1 MQKTP
6 SPRRQSGITLMES
19 LVAIVVA
26 ALGVLGILGS
36 QLRTLADTQT
46 SVHRA
51 QAIRLIEDLSERM
64 RANPNARLACP
75 GSGPSCNINDLYWVI
90 NDWKLPL
97 PTGGG
102 GCSAASPC
110 NPRQLARYDMQQWRQ
125 SVANMLPQGDAKTR
139 VFNESTMGAD
149 RQAQLMVLVAWREN
163 EKEGTKADAIN
174 YIAGTSEICPKDKT
188 CHVQYISIATRCHS
202 NTMDGK
208 LICP

>member
-64 RANPNARLACP
+64 RANPNARLAYP
-75 GSGPSCNINDLYWVI
+75 AGGSVNNLYWISDWGHMPAQAGDCSAGSCNPGQMAI
-90 NDWKLPL
+90 
-97 PTGGG
+97 
-102 GCSAASPC
+102 
-110 NPRQLARYDMQQWRQ
+110 YDMRQWKE
-125 SVANMLPQGDAKTR
+125 SVAKLLPQGDAKTWK
-139 VFNESTMGAD
+139 VDDGASGTGK
-149 RQAQLMVLVAWREN
+149 QLQLAVLISWRAN
-163 EKEGTKADAIN
+163 EKEGTETGID
-174 YIAGTSEICPKDKT
+174 YIAGITGAVPCQSGKT
-188 CHVQYISIATRCHS
+188 CHVQYIPVATRCYDNVS
-202 NTMDGK
+202 GN
-208 LICP
+208 LFCP